1 VGSLYLILALIFS
14 LLIAL
19 LAVANTEPVTL
30 NYIFGKTNLP
40 LIILILGSAFAGA
53 LAIGLFSLFR
63 GISNALA
70 FRQARHEK
78 EALQKKVKDLEEQK
92 LFLEAELN
100 KAVSVPEDSPETE
113 TAEEWEE
120 PGESSNREDAEKTGG
135 MIEESKPVEE
145 GEEEDPHEPER

>member
-1 VGSLYLILALIFS
+1 MGSLYLILALIFS

-100 KAVSVPEDSPETE
+100 KAVSVPEDSPEAE
-113 TAEEWEE
+113 TAEEWDEPEE
-120 PGESSNREDAEKTGG
+120 PGSREDAEETGG
-135 MIEESKPVEE
+135 MEESKPVEE

>member
-1 VGSLYLILALIFS
+1 MGSLYLILALVFS

-19 LAVANTEPVTL
+19 LAIANTEPVTL

-53 LAIGLFSLFR
+53 LAMGLFSLFR
-63 GISNALA
+63 GISNALV

-100 KAVSVPEDSPETE
+100 KAVSVPEDSPEVE
-113 TAEEWEE
+113 TAEEWDEPEE
-120 PGESSNREDAEKTGG
+120 PGSREDSEKTGG
-135 MIEESKPVEE
+135 MEEDKPVEE